1 MLFCW
6 RGQER
11 KFQIILFLISDFS
24 YPGKS
29 GLVYALVDGTF
40 GSGYMLGPVIGA
52 GLYNLGGFLLP
63 FLVSGLVFS
72 LLSLQCVLVVKPL
85 IRYAEDMTEA
95 SSLSSSS
102 SSLVPLLQDLR
113 VVVPLLS
120 ATTAALTIGYIESLL
135 ELHLQTFSLSVS
147 SVGLCFLAM
156 SLTYTLLTLLTGY
169 SVTKIFQ
176 PTSLSLAGLCLLLLS
191 FTLVGPA
198 PYLPLPPSLPLTV
211 SSLVLQGAGAA
222 AVLVSTYSSS
232 LAASLDKEGYTDC
245 PATFSLVSG
254 LWTAAFAL
262 GNFLGPSLA
271 GVIYDQVPHTSHHT
285 TPHHT
290 SPHLTPQTS
299 LIIAQ
304 Y

>member
-1 MLFCW
+1 
-6 RGQER
+6 
-11 KFQIILFLISDFS
+11 
-24 YPGKS
+24 
-29 GLVYALVDGTF
+29 
-40 GSGYMLGPVIGA
+40 MLGPVIGA

-63 FLVSGLVFS
+63 FLTSGLVFI
-72 LLSLQCVLVVKPL
+72 LLSLQCVIVVKPL
-85 IRYAEDMTEA
+85 ISHAEEEMEA
-95 SSLSSSS
+95 SNLSS
-102 SSLVPLLQDLR
+102 LAILPLLVDLT
-113 VVVPLLS
+113 VLVPLLS
-120 ATTAALTIGYIESLL
+120 ATTAAITIGFIESLL
-135 ELHLQTFSLSVS
+135 ELHLETFSISVS

-156 SLTYTLLTLLTGY
+156 SLTYTVISLLTGY
-169 SVTKIFQ
+169 CVTKIFH
-176 PTSLSLAGLCLLLLS
+176 PGSLSIAGLSLLLLS
-191 FTLVGPA
+191 FILIGPA

-232 LAASLDKEGYTDC
+232 LAASLDKAGYTDC

-285 TPHHT
+285 THHATPHHT
-290 SPHLTPQTS
+290 TPHTS
-299 LIIAQ
+299 LIIAL